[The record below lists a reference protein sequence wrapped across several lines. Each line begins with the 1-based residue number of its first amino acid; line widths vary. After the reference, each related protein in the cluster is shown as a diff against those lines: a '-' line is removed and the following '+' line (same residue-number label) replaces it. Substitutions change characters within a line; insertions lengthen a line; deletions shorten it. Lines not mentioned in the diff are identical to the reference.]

1 MKVSLEGQEIK
12 NYVFTY
18 EGVNMLGF
26 DSIDE
31 IYFDVFEIKTNQYK
45 IIKEK
50 KEEKNG
56 LPIVELDV
64 TVGNT
69 IFKNIKFQL
78 TKENVVKINQNT
90 LNRRNSTIIEN
101 KIPLIDK
108 NKEQSLIK
116 EQLLTN
122 KPIDNSL
129 KTELKKLIQKE
140 SKSGLI
146 KKLIKENTE
155 ELFHELLL
163 NDSSDK
169 KIQKFFEGY
178 TNNFKKSFIEI
189 AEKIARR
196 EGLRSMESGGGTNA
210 VQYANGGIMD
220 GNLTV
225 TQTIVGTNVTDTR
238 ERQLVSKLIFD
249 IIGNDTT
256 QTYTLNHNLN
266 TKNIII
272 NIYDADTDDLV
283 FISSK
288 NVDLNN
294 TTIQFSNNL
303 ATHEN
308 YRVIIFA

>member
-249 IIGNDTT
+249 IIGNDIT

-272 NIYDADTDDLV
+272 NIYDANTDDLV

>member
-12 NYVFTY
+12 NYQFTY

-31 IYFDVFEIKTNQYK
+31 IYFDVFEIKTNQYQ

-64 TVGNT
+64 TIGNT

-78 TKENVVKINQNT
+78 TKENIVKINQNT

-122 KPIDNSL
+122 KPVENSV
-129 KTELKKLIQKE
+129 KAELKKIIQKE

-178 TNNFKKSFIEI
+178 TSNFKKSFIEI
-189 AEKIARR
+189 AEKIAKR

-210 VQYANGGIMD
+210 VQYANGGTMD

-225 TQTIVGTNVTDTR
+225 TQTILANNITDNQG
-238 ERQLVSKLIFD
+238 RQLVSKLIFD
-249 IIGNDTT
+249 IIGNDVTR
-256 QTYTLNHNLN
+256 TYTLNHNLN
-266 TKNIII
+266 TKNILI
-272 NIYDADTDDLV
+272 NIYDATTDELV
-283 FISSK
+283 FVSSK
-288 NVDLNN
+288 NIDLNN
-294 TTIQFSNNL
+294 TTIQFPNNL
-303 ATHEN
+303 LTHEN

>member
-31 IYFDVFEIKTNQYK
+31 IYFDVFEIKTNQYQ

-64 TVGNT
+64 TVDNT

-101 KIPLIDK
+101 KISLVNK

-122 KPIDNSL
+122 KPVENSV

-196 EGLRSMESGGGTNA
+196 EGLRSMESGGGSNA
-210 VQYANGGIMD
+210 VQYANGGTMD
-220 GNLTV
+220 GDLTV
-225 TQTIVGTNVTDTR
+225 TQTIIANHITDNKQ
-238 ERQLVSKLIFD
+238 RQLVSKLEFD
-249 IIGNDTT
+249 IKGDDLTN
-256 QTYTLNHNLN
+256 TYTLNHNLN

-272 NIYDADTDDLV
+272 NVYDADTDVLV
-283 FISSK
+283 YISSK
-288 NVDLNN
+288 NIDLNN
-294 TTIQFSNNL
+294 TTIQFPNNL
-303 ATHEN
+303 LTHEN